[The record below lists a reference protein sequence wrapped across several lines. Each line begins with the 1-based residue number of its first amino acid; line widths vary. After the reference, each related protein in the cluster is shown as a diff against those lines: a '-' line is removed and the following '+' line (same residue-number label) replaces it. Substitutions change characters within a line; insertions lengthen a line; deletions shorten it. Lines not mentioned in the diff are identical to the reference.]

1 MMKVQKA
8 VLGAVGAV
16 VVSMLLSGVAAA
28 HVVVSPAEVQTAAF
42 QTFSVGVPNERD
54 TAVTKLELKV
64 PGDLQFV
71 SPTVH
76 LGWEISIKKSGNG
89 KDAAVT
95 DITWSGGSI
104 PISQRDDFTFSAKV
118 PAKAA
123 ELQWKAFQTYEDGTV
138 VSWDQKPSS
147 KDEEGGASGPYSV
160 TDVVSQTEAAA
171 SVAQAQKDAAAAKT
185 DAKHT
190 KTIAYAGVALALVG
204 IFLATRK
211 SARLKV

>member
-1 MMKVQKA
+1 M
-8 VLGAVGAV
+8 GAVTAG

-28 HVVVSPAEVQTAAF
+28 HVVVGPAEVQTAAF

-76 LGWEISIKKSGNG
+76 PGWEISIEKSGNG
-89 KDAAVT
+89 EDAAVT
-95 DITWSGGSI
+95 DIVWSGGSI
-104 PISQRDDFTFSAKV
+104 PVSQRDEFTFSAKV

-123 ELQWKAFQTYEDGTV
+123 ELQWKAYQTYEDGTV

-147 KDEEGGASGPYSV
+147 KDDEGAVSGPYSV
-160 TDVVSQTEAAA
+160 TKVVSQTEADAA
-171 SVAQAQKDAAAAKT
+171 LAQAQKDAGVAKT

-204 IFLATRK
+204 IFMATRK